1 MIDNQMFGYECFKE
15 GFDDCYELMSK
26 RETELLSI
34 IELQNEE
41 LADIKLN
48 IVGKLHTERD
58 EILDVLEKMPCLG
71 NGKVHVLSC
80 FKCAF
85 LAKYRPIKE
94 EK

>member
-1 MIDNQMFGYECFKE
+1 MKMIDNQMFGYECFKE

-58 EILDVLEKMPCLG
+58 EILDALESNMDAEG
-71 NGKVHVLSC
+71 DIYET
-80 FKCAF
+80 AMDI
-85 LAKYRPIKE
+85 LAKYRPTKE

>member
-58 EILDVLEKMPCLG
+58 EILDALESNMDAEG
-71 NGKVHVLSC
+71 DIYET
-80 FKCAF
+80 AMDI
-85 LAKYRPIKE
+85 LAKYRPTKE